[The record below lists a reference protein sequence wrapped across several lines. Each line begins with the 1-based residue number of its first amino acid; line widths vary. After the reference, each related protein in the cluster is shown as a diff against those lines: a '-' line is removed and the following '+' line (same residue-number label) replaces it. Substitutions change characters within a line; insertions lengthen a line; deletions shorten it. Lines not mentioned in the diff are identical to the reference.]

1 MEKNQLQRKMDYVQ
15 FYATNSYNHAS
26 NKMYKCKNA
35 LNIPQQENISEHS
48 NLI

>member
-1 MEKNQLQRKMDYVQ
+1 MKKNQLQSKMDY
-15 FYATNSYNHAS
+15 ATNGYNHAS